1 VKQKPRP
8 VELLQGTL
16 DLIVL
21 RALWTL
27 GPQHSYGITE
37 RLERISEH
45 PLALNQGT
53 LHPALV
59 RLERKRWIKG
69 SWQRTERHRNA
80 KYYAITA
87 SGTRALERETARWR
101 RLAGL
106 VEKLLGHPR

>member
-1 VKQKPRP
+1 MSNQVGRG
-8 VELLQGTL
+8 LLL
-16 DLIVL
+16 
-21 RALWTL
+21 A
-27 GPQHSYGITE
+27 E
-37 RLERISEH
+37 RLEGISDH

-53 LHPALV
+53 LHPALA

-106 VEKLLGHPR
+106 VETLLGRPR